1 MKRAFDIIFSLAV
14 LIVFFPFGLLI
25 SIAILS
31 SSRGGVFYRQ
41 ERIGKRG
48 KPFMLFKFRSMKRN
62 ADKKGKLTVGMT
74 DSRITKIGVF
84 IRKYKLDEFPQFIN
98 VLIGDMSV
106 VGPRPEVEEFVA
118 YYTDEQK
125 RILDVKPGITDYAS
139 IEYFNE
145 NALLAASEN
154 PKQDYIKKIMPQKIN
169 LNQKYIKR
177 PTLTHDLK
185 IILRTVQRILKN

>member
-1 MKRAFDIIFSLAV
+1 MKRAFDILFSLVV
-14 LIVFFPFGLLI
+14 LIIFFPFGLLI
-25 SIAILS
+25 SIAILL

-48 KPFMLFKFRSMKRN
+48 KPFMLFKFRSMKLN

-106 VGPRPEVEEFVA
+106 VGPRPHLPSLSSE
-118 YYTDEQK
+118 YQK
-125 RILDVKPGITDYAS
+125 DVDDYLKRHAVKPGITG
-139 IEYFNE
+139 
-145 NALLAASEN
+145 LAQVSGYRGE
-154 PKQDYIKKIMPQKIN
+154 IKKKSDIKNRVRLDIF
-169 LNQKYIKR
+169 YIENWSF
-177 PTLTHDLK
+177 LLDVK
-185 IILRTVQRILKN
+185 IILMTVFNVFKGEENAY

>member
-1 MKRAFDIIFSLAV
+1 MKRAFDILFSLAV

>member
-1 MKRAFDIIFSLAV
+1 MKRAFDIIFSLLV
-14 LIVFFPFGLLI
+14 LIIFFPFGLLI

-48 KPFMLFKFRSMKRN
+48 KPFMLFKFRSMKLN

>member
-1 MKRAFDIIFSLAV
+1 MKRAFDIIFSLVV
-14 LIVFFPFGLLI
+14 LIIFFPFGLLI

-48 KPFMLFKFRSMKRN
+48 KPFMLFKFRSMKLN

-145 NALLAASEN
+145 NALLTASEN